1 MSLTNLIDDLSDKSE
16 KLRAAMQGA
25 DVARIEDAVDGFC
38 EAFEAVRAVGQWP
51 ADPALR
57 ERLAALRPELEQA
70 RGLACLLAD
79 MTGQMHDL
87 AVSRSP
93 DARQPLYSRSGDRMA

>member
-16 KLRAAMQGA
+16 KLRNAMQGA

-38 EAFEAVRAVGQWP
+38 EAFEAVRAVGEWP

-57 ERLAALRPELEQA
+57 DRLAALRPELEQSRA
-70 RGLACLLAD
+70 LACLLAD

-87 AVSRSP
+87 AASRSR
-93 DARQPLYSRSGDRMA
+93 DARQPLYSRHGDRMA